1 MERGSTKVKAC
12 FVMSRD
18 LREQFEHEDAEQK
31 ECDCVAKERQ
41 KQKEVETAEHTEHF
55 VAHHA
60 SCFKLSFH
68 WPNVILQK

>member
-1 MERGSTKVKAC
+1 M
-12 FVMSRD
+12 MSRD
-18 LREQFEHEDAEQK
+18 LCEQFEQEDAEQK
-31 ECDCVAKERQ
+31 ECDCVAEERQ
-41 KQKEVETAEHTEHF
+41 KQKEVKTAEHTEHF